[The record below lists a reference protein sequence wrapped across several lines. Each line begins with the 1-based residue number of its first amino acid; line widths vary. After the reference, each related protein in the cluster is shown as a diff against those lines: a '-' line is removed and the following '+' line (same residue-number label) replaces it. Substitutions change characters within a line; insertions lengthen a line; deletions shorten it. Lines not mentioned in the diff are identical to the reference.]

1 MLDHCRMD
9 VQTSTPNRNAGA
21 TLSLDPDRIVN
32 TISTLEHRIEERFP
46 GSGLSRLCSSLLEV
60 GEQTKERLDA
70 VESPFVWVRAAT
82 WLMTGLVVVG
92 VVAAVRAVLVEIPAG
107 FESAFT
113 AIQVLEAGLQDVVF
127 IGIGLAFLVTAENR
141 LRRRQALGFIRELRA
156 VAHIVDMHQL
166 TKDPDRLLHP
176 GEDTDSSPPR
186 PLSLVELARYL
197 DYCSELLSLT
207 SKLAAL
213 YAARFNDT
221 VILQAVDEVEA
232 LTTGLSRKIW
242 QKIMILE
249 NASPR
254 DG

>member
-1 MLDHCRMD
+1 MD
-9 VQTSTPNRNAGA
+9 VQTSPQNHASSTP
-21 TLSLDPDRIVN
+21 LSLDPDRIVD

-46 GSGLSRLCSSLLEV
+46 GSGLSRLCSSLLDV
-60 GEQTKERLDA
+60 GEQTKARLDD

-82 WLMTGLVVVG
+82 WLMTGLVI
-92 VVAAVRAVLVEIPAG
+92 VAMIAAIGAVLVEIPQG
-107 FESAFT
+107 FDSAFT
-113 AIQVLEAGLQDVVF
+113 AIQVLESGLQDVVF
-127 IGIGLAFLVTAENR
+127 IGIGVAFLVTAENR

-166 TKDPDRLLHP
+166 TKDPDRILHP
-176 GEDTDSSPPR
+176 GEDTDSSPTR
-186 PLSLVELARYL
+186 SLSAVELGRYL

-207 SKLAAL
+207 AKLAAL
-213 YAARFNDT
+213 YASRFNDA

-249 NASPR
+249 NAIPR
-254 DG
+254 DQ